1 MNHNIIS
8 KKIDQLIEAEYNPRQ
23 LTKDQY
29 QNIKDSIQRFGIVDP
44 IIINKNKDR
53 KNIIIGGHQRVKIA
67 KRLNMK
73 EVPCLEIDLPY
84 EKERELNV
92 RLNKNNGEF
101 DFDLLSNHFELD
113 ELIEWGFDAKEF
125 NMILD
130 LPKDDSPPEL
140 EICEELLEEHD
151 YIVFYFDNT
160 LDWNVAKEIFN
171 IKKEMKHDTTAT
183 YKNIGLGRVK
193 SGKELLKIVNK

>member
-1 MNHNIIS
+1 MNHKIIS

-160 LDWNVAKEIFN
+160 LDWNVAK
-171 IKKEMKHDTTAT
+171 
-183 YKNIGLGRVK
+183 
-193 SGKELLKIVNK
+193 

>member
-1 MNHNIIS
+1 M
-8 KKIDQLIEAEYNPRQ
+8 
-23 LTKDQY
+23 
-29 QNIKDSIQRFGIVDP
+29 
-44 IIINKNKDR
+44 
-53 KNIIIGGHQRVKIA
+53 
-67 KRLNMK
+67 
-73 EVPCLEIDLPY
+73 
-84 EKERELNV
+84 
-92 RLNKNNGEF
+92 
-101 DFDLLSNHFELD
+101 LSNHFELD

>member
-1 MNHNIIS
+1 
-8 KKIDQLIEAEYNPRQ
+8 
-23 LTKDQY
+23 
-29 QNIKDSIQRFGIVDP
+29 
-44 IIINKNKDR
+44 
-53 KNIIIGGHQRVKIA
+53 
-67 KRLNMK
+67 MK

-101 DFDLLSNHFELD
+101 DFDLLSNHFEVD

-125 NMILD
+125 NMMLD